1 MRWAIDLTHSR
12 ITFAVKHL
20 GISTVRGT
28 FDTFSGTI
36 DETDGV
42 ISGADVTIDVASL
55 NTGTAQRDDHLRSA
69 DFFDVATYPTA
80 TFRLLSATR
89 TGENLT
95 AQGELTIRGVTKP
108 VTLTGEIGGPAKDP
122 WGNTKVSATLSTTL
136 PRKEWGLT
144 WNAVLESGGVLVSE
158 DVKLDIELQAAPL
171 AAEVAA

>member
-1 MRWAIDLTHSR
+1 MRWAIDLTHSQ

-28 FDTFSGTI
+28 FDAFSGTI

-42 ISGADVTIDVASL
+42 ISGADISIDVASL

-69 DFFDVATYPTA
+69 DFFDVSTFPTA

-89 TGENLT
+89 QGTDLT
-95 AQGELTIRGVTKP
+95 AQGELTIRGISKP

-122 WGNTKVSATLSTTL
+122 WGNTKVSATLSTKL

-158 DVKLDIELQAAPL
+158 DVTLDIELQAAPV
-171 AAEVAA
+171 AAEIAA